1 MKRTIAILCAVF
13 ALVATVAAQR
23 ITHNFQNMSMS
34 DALKLVQRQTDK
46 YKIVFIYDDLED
58 FKVTTSV
65 KGKSVPDAVQQMI
78 GFYPISMT
86 VNGDNEIYVECIHKT
101 DHRLK
106 GMVVDEN
113 NLPLPYANVTLLNPA
128 DSTMVG
134 GGVTNESGYFAI
146 PYEHARILARI
157 TYVGYKPAYRLCS
170 RDNAGTIKMQPDQFT
185 LDGVTVKGERPQYKM
200 TTGGMTVNV
209 AGTVLSDMGTGIDVL
224 SQLPR
229 VDVKGD
235 GQVSVFGSGTPL
247 IYINNRPIQSNTELS
262 RLKSSDIKSIDV
274 ITSPGARYKK
284 NVSSVIRIYTVKP
297 QGDGFSVSTMTNV
310 RNNHEWG
317 GYEDINVKYRT
328 HGLELFAE
336 GYWRSTWM
344 GEDNNLANDL
354 FLNDG
359 TIHIEQ
365 SGDTKMRSKAHYEQ
379 LGFNYDIGENNSL
392 GASYTLSGVNINDG
406 TVIGE
411 QQIWNNGVLEGR
423 VMQDAITTRKRNPL
437 HDVNLYYLGK
447 VGRLSIDF
455 NGTWYCGHEQN
466 IDERIESSDELDDR
480 NVLTQSRQRNQM
492 TAGKLVLSHPL
503 WKGTASI
510 GTELTFTRT
519 NGTYSNDDQSHLSSD
534 TRIRENNNAGFAE
547 YDFTL
552 GNFTFGAG
560 LRFEHINSDYYSSGI
575 REEEPS
581 RTYNDWFPNASV
593 AWKKNKWN
601 WQLNY
606 SRRINRP
613 SYWQLRNFIQYD
625 NRYTYEGGNP
635 LLRSQL
641 NHRLELSVIYSWLSL
656 LVRYTYS
663 QNTMCW
669 VPVLEPEKR
678 YILLCNRNY
687 SDGQQLFASLVASPR
702 FGVYRPRATLTF
714 IKTFFD
720 AEQYGSRLT
729 HHRPLWR
736 FDLRNTFVLGHSWSA
751 VLGVRIASDAD
762 DEFQSVKHYWTV
774 GARINKSFFNKTLL
788 VNLYADDIFKTSQER
803 WTTYGIGT
811 NITKDCYNFDR
822 TFGLTVTYNFNVT
835 RSKYKG
841 TGAGNDEKSRL

>member
-1 MKRTIAILCAVF
+1 HT
-13 ALVATVAAQR
+13 
-23 ITHNFQNMSMS
+23 FQNMSMS

-46 YKIVFIYDDLED
+46 YKIIFIYDDLED
-58 FKVTTSV
+58 FKVTTSI
-65 KGKSVPDAVQQMI
+65 KGKSVPDALRQMI

-86 VNGDNEIYVECIHKT
+86 VNGDNEIYVECTHKT
-101 DHRLK
+101 EHRLK
-106 GMVVDEN
+106 GLVVDEN

-128 DSTMVG
+128 DSTMLG

-146 PYEHARILARI
+146 PYEQDRVLARI

-170 RDNAGTIKMQPDQFT
+170 RDNVGTIKMQPDQFT
-185 LDGVTVKGERPQYKM
+185 LNDVTVKGERPQYKM

-224 SQLPR
+224 GQLPR

-344 GEDNNLANDL
+344 GEDNNLGNDL
-354 FLNDG
+354 FLDDG
-359 TIHIEQ
+359 TIHIDQ
-365 SGDTKMRSKAHYEQ
+365 TGDTKYRSKAHLEK

-534 TRIRENNNAGFAE
+534 TR
-547 YDFTL
+547 
-552 GNFTFGAG
+552 
-560 LRFEHINSDYYSSGI
+560 
-575 REEEPS
+575 
-581 RTYNDWFPNASV
+581 
-593 AWKKNKWN
+593 
-601 WQLNY
+601 
-606 SRRINRP
+606 
-613 SYWQLRNFIQYD
+613 
-625 NRYTYEGGNP
+625 
-635 LLRSQL
+635 
-641 NHRLELSVIYSWLSL
+641 
-656 LVRYTYS
+656 
-663 QNTMCW
+663 
-669 VPVLEPEKR
+669 
-678 YILLCNRNY
+678 
-687 SDGQQLFASLVASPR
+687 
-702 FGVYRPRATLTF
+702 
-714 IKTFFD
+714 
-720 AEQYGSRLT
+720 
-729 HHRPLWR
+729 
-736 FDLRNTFVLGHSWSA
+736 
-751 VLGVRIASDAD
+751 
-762 DEFQSVKHYWTV
+762 
-774 GARINKSFFNKTLL
+774 
-788 VNLYADDIFKTSQER
+788 
-803 WTTYGIGT
+803 
-811 NITKDCYNFDR
+811 
-822 TFGLTVTYNFNVT
+822 
-835 RSKYKG
+835 
-841 TGAGNDEKSRL
+841 